1 MSVISLPGTGHGD
14 RSGPR
19 STLGELAPWGVR
31 LGSLVILVIG
41 LTGCLFPQVGPPPG
55 AAPLRYRDVV
65 FPTVITT
72 ANLNYGSTPDL
83 SNHPTALTLDL
94 YQPSG
99 DTATARPAIVWV
111 HGGGFVGGD
120 KSTEGP
126 IVTPMAQRG
135 FVVVS
140 IDYRLMAPDG
150 CTGANLT
157 TECILAAGDAIND
170 AQAAVRWLRANAATY
185 RIDAGRVAIAGF
197 SAGAIT
203 ATGVAVSAGQPGNS
217 GNPGYSSAVQAWMS
231 VSGGLPGGELVDATT
246 PPGYL
251 FSGTEDTTVPYQWSV
266 DTAHAL
272 DAAGGLA
279 VLNTETGLGHAL
291 PDLNVLDSQMANFFY
306 AILKLSHA
314 AT

>member
-1 MSVISLPGTGHGD
+1 MSIFTVPGKVA
-14 RSGPR
+14 SGPR
-19 STLGELAPWGVR
+19 AATRGLTRWGLSLGAVA
-31 LGSLVILVIG
+31 VMVIG
-41 LTGCLFPQVGPPPG
+41 LSGCLLPQIGPPTG
-55 AAPLRYRDVV
+55 AAPLRYRDTI
-65 FPTVITT
+65 FPAVTT
-72 ANLNYGSTPDL
+72 TRDLQYGSAPDL
-83 SNHPTALTLDL
+83 SNHPVALTLDL

-99 DTATARPAIVWV
+99 DPATARPAIVWV

-150 CTGANLT
+150 CTGSDLT
-157 TECILAAGDAIND
+157 AECIVAAGDAIND

-185 RIDAGRVAIAGF
+185 RIDPGRVAIAGF

-203 ATGVAVSAGQPGNS
+203 ATGVAVSADQPGTS
-217 GNPGYSSAVQAWMS
+217 GNPGYSSAVKAWMS
-231 VSGGLPGGELVDATT
+231 VSGGLPGGELISAST

-251 FSGTEDTTVPYQWSV
+251 FSGTADTTVPYQWSV

-279 VLNTETGLGHAL
+279 VLYTETGVGHSL
-291 PDLNVLDSQMANFFY
+291 PDLNLLDSQMANFLY
-306 AILKLSHA
+306 LTMGLSHA